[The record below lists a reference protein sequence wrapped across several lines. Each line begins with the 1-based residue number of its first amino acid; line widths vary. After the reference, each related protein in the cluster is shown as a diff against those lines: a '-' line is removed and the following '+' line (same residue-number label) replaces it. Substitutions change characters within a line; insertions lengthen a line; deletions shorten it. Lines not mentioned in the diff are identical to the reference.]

1 MVALC
6 DGQGLDKGGP
16 CVQGE
21 ALEGSGQGVTWSDHY
36 AEWNA
41 GRTASKREPLH
52 KTAGEIQSM
61 VLGWVAH

>member
-1 MVALC
+1 MVALF
-6 DGQGLDKGGP
+6 DGQGLDEGGP
-16 CVQGE
+16 CVQGKT
-21 ALEGSGQGVTWSDHY
+21 LEGSWQGVTWSDHY

-52 KTAGEIQSM
+52 KTAGEIQRM